1 MNTVAMVIVL
11 VYLLCMLGVGFWTN
25 KKLVKT
31 STDYMLGGRAIP
43 MIIVACSLAANNIGG
58 GSTNGLV
65 NKAFGAWGASAV
77 WYVMAASIGLIPMI
91 FFAPKLRNVLAFT
104 IPEVV
109 GRRFGKIAHVI
120 TALLNVI
127 SLFCLTASQILT
139 SGVIL
144 SLLIGMDLNLAIF
157 LAGGFTVAYTV
168 MGGLWA
174 DSITDLFQ
182 WIIIF
187 VGLLVAVPFAV
198 NAAGGWD
205 HMMTTL
211 PAKKLEPFGTLGILG
226 VLSLCLNYFI
236 TFTSGPEMVSRIFS
250 AKDAKAGRMALL
262 WAAIFMGLFA
272 FVPTII
278 GLAGYAIDPNM
289 PAGKVLATVIFGHC
303 PAWVAGFVS
312 AAIIASTMSSADS
325 DMLCASTIITKDL
338 LPYVKK
344 DIPDKSQIL
353 ITRGLNVLIGLCAMG
368 IALFKIDI
376 ISLNIFSF
384 MLRAAGPIG
393 AFLLGL
399 LWKKSGKFAGLAAI
413 VLGSGV
419 GIWWQIL
426 SINMKV
432 DNPYGF
438 LPIVV
443 GAATS
448 FVTLFVV
455 TLIERAMGRE
465 PAPELKAGN

>member
-1 MNTVAMVIVL
+1 MNTTALLIVF
-11 VYLLCMLGVGFWTN
+11 VYLLFMLGVGWWSN
-25 KKLVKT
+25 KKLIKT

-65 NKAFGAWGASAV
+65 NRAFGAWGASAV
-77 WYVMAASIGLIPMI
+77 WYVMAASIGLIPMV
-91 FFAPKLRNVLAFT
+91 FFASKLRNVLAFT

-109 GRRFGKIAHVI
+109 GRRYGKTSQVI
-120 TALLNVI
+120 TAILNIV

-144 SLLIGMDLNLAIF
+144 SLLVGLDLNLAIV
-157 LAGGFTVAYTV
+157 LAAGFTILYTV

-187 VGLLVAVPFAV
+187 LGLLVAIPFAV
-198 NAAGGWD
+198 GAAGGWD
-205 HMMTTL
+205 KMMSAL
-211 PAKKLEPFGTLGILG
+211 PADKLKPFGTLGFLG
-226 VLSLCLNYFI
+226 ILSLCINYFI
-236 TFTSGPEMVSRIFS
+236 TFTSGPEMVSRVFS
-250 AKDAKAGRMALL
+250 AKDAKAGRLALI
-262 WAAIFMGLFA
+262 WAAVFMGAFA

-278 GLAGYAIDPNM
+278 GLAGYAIDPKM

-303 PAWVAGFVS
+303 PAWVAGAVS
-312 AAIIASTMSSADS
+312 AAVIASTMSSADS

-338 LPYVKK
+338 VPFFKK
-344 DIPDKSQIL
+344 DVSDKSQIFL
-353 ITRGLNVLIGLCAMG
+353 TRAFNVVIGLGAMC

-376 ISLNIFSF
+376 ITLNIFSF

-399 LWKKSGKFAGLAAI
+399 LWKKSGRIAGLAAI
-413 VLGSGV
+413 LVGSGV

-426 SINMKV
+426 AGSMKV
-432 DNPYGF
+432 DNPYGL
-438 LPIVV
+438 LPIVM
-443 GAATS
+443 GSAASIMT
-448 FVTLFVV
+448 FVLV
-455 TLIERAMGRE
+455 TLIERAMGRA
-465 PAPELKAGN
+465 PAPELKLE

>member
-1 MNTVAMVIVL
+1 MNTVALVIVA
-11 VYLLCMLGVGFWTN
+11 VYLIAMLGVGFWTN
-25 KKLVKT
+25 KKLIKT
-31 STDYMLGGRAIP
+31 STDYMLGGRSIP
-43 MIIVACSLAANNIGG
+43 MLIVACSLAANNIGG

-65 NKAFGAWGASAV
+65 NRAFGSWGVSAV
-77 WYVMAASIGLIPMI
+77 WYVLAASIGLIPMI

-109 GRRFGKIAHVI
+109 GRRFGKSAHII
-120 TALLNVI
+120 TALLNIV

-139 SGVIL
+139 SGTIL
-144 SLLIGMDLNLAIF
+144 SLLIGIDLDVAIILA
-157 LAGGFTVAYTV
+157 AGFTIVYTAL
-168 MGGLWA
+168 GGLWA

-182 WIIIF
+182 WVIIF
-187 VGLLVAVPFAV
+187 IGLVIAIPFAV
-198 NAAGGWD
+198 GSAGGWNK
-205 HMMTTL
+205 MMTTL
-211 PAKKLEPFGTLGILG
+211 PAEKLQPFGTLGILG
-226 VLSLCLNYFI
+226 ILSLCLNYFI

-250 AKDAKAGRMALL
+250 AKSAKASKWALAF
-262 WAAIFMGLFA
+262 AALFMGLFA

-289 PAGKVLATVIFGHC
+289 PANKVLATVVFGHC
-303 PAWVAGFVS
+303 PAWVAGAVS

-325 DMLCASTIITKDL
+325 DMLCASTIVTKDL
-338 LPYVKK
+338 IPYFRKG
-344 DIPDKSQIL
+344 ISDKAQIR
-353 ITRGLNVLIGLCAMG
+353 ITRWSNIIIGFGAMG

-399 LWKKSGKFAGLAAI
+399 LWKKSGRAAGLASI
-413 VLGSGV
+413 LVGSAV
-419 GIWWQIL
+419 GIAWQVL
-426 SINMKV
+426 SIKMKV
-432 DNPYGF
+432 DNPYGL

-443 GAATS
+443 GSATS
-448 FVTLFVV
+448 VLSFVIV

-465 PAPELKAGN
+465 PAPALKIEE

>member
-1 MNTVAMVIVL
+1 MNTTAMIIVL
-11 VYLLCMLGVGFWTN
+11 VYLAAMLGVGWWTN

-31 STDYMLGGRAIP
+31 STDYMLGGRSIP

-65 NKAFGAWGASAV
+65 NKAFGSWGASAV
-77 WYVMAASIGLIPMI
+77 WYVMAASVGLIPMV
-91 FFAPKLRNVLAFT
+91 FFAPKLRNILAFT

-109 GRRFGKIAHVI
+109 GRRFGKTSHIV
-120 TALLNVI
+120 TALLNII

-144 SLLIGMDLNLAIF
+144 SLLIGMDLNFAIL
-157 LAGGFTVAYTV
+157 LAGGFTIVYTV

-187 VGLLVAVPFAV
+187 FGLLVAVPFAV
-198 NAAGGWD
+198 GAAGGWD
-205 HMMTTL
+205 KMMTAL
-211 PAKKLEPFGTLGILG
+211 PAQKLEPFGTLGFLG
-226 VLSLCLNYFI
+226 ILSLCLNYFI
-236 TFTSGPEMVSRIFS
+236 TFTSGPEMVSRVFS
-250 AKDAKAGRMALL
+250 AKDAKASRWALII
-262 WAAIFMGLFA
+262 AAVMMGLFA

-278 GLAGYAIDPNM
+278 GLAGYAIDPKM
-289 PAGKVLATVIFGHC
+289 PAGKVLATVIFGHT
-303 PAWVAGFVS
+303 PAWVAGLVS

-325 DMLCASTIITKDL
+325 NMLCASTIITKDL
-338 LPYVKK
+338 VPYFKK
-344 DIPDKSQIL
+344 DVSDKSQIL
-353 ITRGLNVLIGLCAMG
+353 LTRAMNVLIGLGAMC

-399 LWKKSGKFAGLAAI
+399 LWKKAGKFAGLAAI
-413 VLGSGV
+413 LVGSGV
-419 GIWWQIL
+419 GIWWQLLAL
-426 SINMKV
+426 SMKV

-443 GAATS
+443 GSAAS
-448 FVTLFVV
+448 VVTMVLV
-455 TLIERAMGRE
+455 TLIERALGRT
-465 PAPELKAGN
+465 PAPELKTE

>member
-1 MNTVAMVIVL
+1 MNTTAMIIVL
-11 VYLLCMLGVGFWTN
+11 VYLAAMLGVGWWTN

-31 STDYMLGGRAIP
+31 STDYMLGGRSIP

-65 NKAFGAWGASAV
+65 NKAFGSWGASAV
-77 WYVMAASIGLIPMI
+77 WYVMAASVGLIPMV
-91 FFAPKLRNVLAFT
+91 FFAPKLRNILAFT

-109 GRRFGKIAHVI
+109 GRRFGKTSHIV

-144 SLLIGMDLNLAIF
+144 SLLIGMDLNLAIL
-157 LAGGFTVAYTV
+157 LAGGFTIVYTV

-187 VGLLVAVPFAV
+187 FGLLIAVPFAV
-198 NAAGGWD
+198 GAAGGWNQ
-205 HMMTTL
+205 MMTAL
-211 PAKKLEPFGTLGILG
+211 PAQKLEPFGTLGFLG
-226 VLSLCLNYFI
+226 ILSLCLNYFI
-236 TFTSGPEMVSRIFS
+236 TFTSGPEMVSRVFS
-250 AKDAKAGRMALL
+250 AKDAKASRWALIL
-262 WAAIFMGLFA
+262 AAVMMGLFA

-278 GLAGYAIDPNM
+278 GLAGYAIDPKM
-289 PAGKVLATVIFGHC
+289 PAGKVLATVIFGHT
-303 PAWVAGFVS
+303 PAWVAGIVS

-325 DMLCASTIITKDL
+325 NMLCASTIITKDL
-338 LPYVKK
+338 VPYFKK
-344 DIPDKSQIL
+344 DVSDKSQIL
-353 ITRGLNVLIGLCAMG
+353 LTRALNVLIGLGAMC

-399 LWKKSGKFAGLAAI
+399 LWKKAGKFAGLAAI
-413 VLGSGV
+413 LVGSGV
-419 GIWWQIL
+419 GIWWQLLAL
-426 SINMKV
+426 SMKV

-443 GAATS
+443 GSAASVVTMVL
-448 FVTLFVV
+448 VTLV
-455 TLIERAMGRE
+455 ERALGRS
-465 PAPELKAGN
+465 PAPELKTE

>member
-1 MNTVAMVIVL
+1 MNTTAMIIVL
-11 VYLLCMLGVGFWTN
+11 VYLAAMLGVGWWTN

-31 STDYMLGGRAIP
+31 STDYMLGGRSIP

-65 NKAFGAWGASAV
+65 NKAFGSWGASAV
-77 WYVMAASIGLIPMI
+77 WYVMAASVGLIPMV
-91 FFAPKLRNVLAFT
+91 FFAPKLRNILAFT

-109 GRRFGKIAHVI
+109 GRRFGKTSHIV
-120 TALLNVI
+120 TALLNII

-144 SLLIGMDLNLAIF
+144 SLLIGMDLNFAIL
-157 LAGGFTVAYTV
+157 LAGGFTIVYTV

-187 VGLLVAVPFAV
+187 FGLLVAVPFAV
-198 NAAGGWD
+198 GAAGGWD
-205 HMMTTL
+205 KMMTAL
-211 PAKKLEPFGTLGILG
+211 PAQKLEPFGTLGFLG
-226 VLSLCLNYFI
+226 ILSLCLNYFI
-236 TFTSGPEMVSRIFS
+236 TFTSGPEMVSRVFS
-250 AKDAKAGRMALL
+250 AKDAKASRLALIL
-262 WAAIFMGLFA
+262 AAVMMGLFA

-278 GLAGYAIDPNM
+278 GLAGYAIDPGM
-289 PAGKVLATVIFGHC
+289 PAGKVLATVIFGHT
-303 PAWVAGFVS
+303 PAWVAGLVS

-325 DMLCASTIITKDL
+325 NMLCASTIITKDL
-338 LPYVKK
+338 VPYFKK
-344 DIPDKSQIL
+344 DVSDKSQIL
-353 ITRGLNVLIGLCAMG
+353 LTRAMNVLIGLGAMC

-399 LWKKSGKFAGLAAI
+399 LWKKAGKFAGLAAI
-413 VLGSGV
+413 LVGSGV
-419 GIWWQIL
+419 GIWWQLLAL
-426 SINMKV
+426 SMKV

-443 GAATS
+443 GSAASIVTMVA
-448 FVTLFVV
+448 VTLV
-455 TLIERAMGRE
+455 ERALGRS
-465 PAPELKAGN
+465 PAPELKTE

>member
-1 MNTVAMVIVL
+1 MNTTALIIVG
-11 VYLLCMLGVGFWTN
+11 VYLVGMLAVGWWTN

-65 NKAFGAWGASAV
+65 NKAFGSWGVSAV
-77 WYVMAASIGLIPMI
+77 WYIMAASIGLIPMV
-91 FFAPKLRNVLAFT
+91 FFAPKLRSILAFT

-109 GRRFGKIAHVI
+109 GKRFGKIAHII
-120 TALLNVI
+120 TALLNII

-144 SLLIGMDLNLAIF
+144 SLLVGMDLNLAIF
-157 LAGGFTVAYTV
+157 LAGGFTIIYTV

-187 VGLLVAVPFAV
+187 LGLLIAVPFAV
-198 NAAGGWD
+198 SAAGGWN
-205 HMMTTL
+205 HMMTAL
-211 PAKKLEPFGTLGILG
+211 PPAKLEPFGTLGMLG
-226 VLSLCLNYFI
+226 ILSLCLNYFI

-250 AKDAKAGRMALL
+250 AKDSKASRNALIV
-262 WAAIFMGLFA
+262 AAIMMGLFA

-278 GLAGYAIDPNM
+278 GLAGYVIDPNM
-289 PAGKVLATVIFGHC
+289 PAGKVLATIIFGHT

-325 DMLCASTIITKDL
+325 NMLCASTIITKDL
-338 LPYVKK
+338 VPYFKK
-344 DIPDKSQIL
+344 DISDKNQIL
-353 ITRGLNVLIGLCAMG
+353 ITRASNVLIGLGAMC

-393 AFLLGL
+393 AFLLGI
-399 LWKKSGKFAGLAAI
+399 LWKKAGKFAGLAAI
-413 VLGSGV
+413 VVGSSV
-419 GIWWQIL
+419 GIYWQTLAL
-426 SINMKV
+426 SMKV

-438 LPIVV
+438 LPIVI
-443 GAATS
+443 GSAAS
-448 FVTLFVV
+448 IVTIVLV
-455 TLIERAMGRE
+455 TFIERTLGRA
-465 PAPELKAGN
+465 PAPELKIEK